1 MKKRSILFLAL
12 VAGALIIGL
21 TAATE
26 AMSVT
31 TQADQRAMAAANELV
46 ATGHYEQAGA
56 IYQQL
61 LDQGVEDATVFYNLG
76 NVEML
81 QNNPGRALA
90 YYKQAAELSP
100 RDAEIRHNLALAQE
114 QAGEPDDG
122 HARGVLAV
130 VAQASRSL
138 LTVNELALL
147 ALGAWFLL
155 GFLVLAYRH
164 FQPGQRPRALRF
176 AGIVAFAVVLLSVVT
191 LVSRVQV

>member
-1 MKKRSILFLAL
+1 
-12 VAGALIIGL
+12 
-21 TAATE
+21 
-26 AMSVT
+26 MSVT

-56 IYQQL
+56 IDQQL
-61 LDQGVEDATVFYNLG
+61 LYQGVEDAAVFYNLG

-114 QAGEPDDG
+114 QAGEPDDS

-176 AGIVAFAVVLLSVVT
+176 AGIIAFAVVLLSVVT